1 MTDMRRLALLDN
13 TVLTN
18 FALVG
23 QDKLPLRL
31 WPGACTTP
39 AALGEYLAGVATGA
53 LPAGAWQDLSQI
65 ALTEEEEASVAGI
78 AAHLGTGERSC
89 LAVALSRSGALVSD
103 DLPARKWARE
113 HGIAV
118 TGTVG
123 ILLACAR
130 RGYLSL
136 EQANALLTAM
146 IAAGYR
152 SPVESLD
159 ALVKG
164 TP

>member
-1 MTDMRRLALLDN
+1 MTDTHWLALLDN

-23 QDKLPLRL
+23 QEELPLRL

-53 LPAGAWQDLSQI
+53 LPADAWQDLSQV
-65 ALTEEEEASVAGI
+65 ALTEEEQASVAGM
-78 AAHLGTGERSC
+78 AVHLGLGERSC
-89 LAVALSRSGALVSD
+89 LAVAISRSGALVSD

-113 HGIAV
+113 HGIEV

-123 ILLACAR
+123 ILLAGVR

-146 IAAGYR
+146 IAAGYH
-152 SPVESLD
+152 SPMESLD
-159 ALVKG
+159 ALLRAA
-164 TP
+164 P